1 MGSRKGRS
9 PNRAASL
16 SIKSRCPE
24 PLQHA
29 RFSSAVSMD
38 GEAVALES
46 VSRFASIFLA
56 PYTHKPGKQRRDR
69 ASAFTMPLLLHACQ
83 PVRRFHLKLVLLV
96 FPPLQRLQQ

>member
-1 MGSRKGRS
+1 
-9 PNRAASL
+9 
-16 SIKSRCPE
+16 
-24 PLQHA
+24 
-29 RFSSAVSMD
+29 MD
-38 GEAVALES
+38 GEAVALGALH
-46 VSRFASIFLA
+46 VYLLASIFLA